1 MSIRARLNEALKDA
15 MKAKDTAAVATTRLI
30 LAALKDRD
38 IAARSGGVDAELND
52 DQIMQLL
59 QSMVKQRGESIKMYK
74 EGKRE
79 DLAAREELEISII
92 KTFLPEQMDDAA
104 MAEAVAAVVA
114 ETGAQNLKDMGK
126 VMAAL
131 KERHTGRMDFSKAS
145 KLVKE
150 KLG

>member
-1 MSIRARLNEALKDA
+1 MSIRARLTEALKDA
-15 MKAKDTAAVATTRLI
+15 MKAKQEAAVATIRLI

-38 IAARSGGVDAELND
+38 IAARGTGADAELND

-59 QSMVKQRGESIKMYK
+59 QSMVKQRGESIRMYK

-79 DLAAREELEISII
+79 DLAAREALEIDII

-104 MAEAVAAVVA
+104 TAAAVAAAVS
-114 ETGAQNLKDMGK
+114 ETGAANLKDMGK

-131 KERHTGRMDFSKAS
+131 KERHAGRMDFSLAS